1 MMVIDEAF
9 DCWNLGKND
18 DDYHLYFNDW
28 WKRDIDSMLLRD
40 RNHPSVIF
48 WSIGNEIDG
57 RRTPEGVAIA
67 KQLHDEVKSIDP
79 CGPSPWRFQGRT
91 ITTCRSGRRTTR
103 AFSTWTWAATTISG
117 SNMRSTTSA
126 FPQRI
131 MMGTESFPIR
141 SL

>member
-28 WKRDIDSMLLRD
+28 WKRDIDSMLMRD

-57 RRTPEGVAIA
+57 RRKPEGVAIA
-67 KQLHDEVKSIDP
+67 KKLHDAVKSHRSGQ
-79 CGPSPWRFQGRT
+79 GPITMAVPGLT
-91 ITTCRSGRRTTR
+91 ITICRSGRPMTR
-103 AFSTWTWAATTISG
+103 VFSHLTSAATTISG
-117 SNMRSTTSA
+117 SNMRSTTSG
-126 FPQRI
+126 FP
-131 MMGTESFPIR
+131 SA
-141 SL
+141 S